1 MKTSKKVLS
10 TFLALFMVVTMFSG
24 SAFAADSANQLTG
37 FGSDIASI
45 GITGADVSSATLTTS
60 ASNNGNDNNMT
71 YTYNVVL
78 SATTS
83 AEAAVTA
90 TFAKAA
96 GSGCTISKVPRI
108 SNQPVPTI
116 PVVRNNQSLT
126 FSSTL
131 SSGVGTATAYVFPAL
146 TTDFTRFDTYVFNF
160 TTGAVKNPVTSNGVT
175 LRFGDPAYAN
185 TAPECYMSLEAD
197 GAAFNAQY
205 EGPLAGYYPDM
216 LALYMTYD
224 GAINA
229 TASDTDKVCFVTYDA
244 NGEAT
249 EVGSITGTGS
259 TFATVKIKAAGSIS
273 VNGITVN
280 FSAPASPTTPA
291 GSAPSS
297 VVSYLPIG
305 QYASGQGWGS
315 AAGKFAGK
323 TSLES
328 TGVSLGALGGYIEFK
343 FDDGI
348 TDDPTNPYGV
358 DFVVYG
364 NAFNG
369 NPEAGA
375 VQVSENGTT
384 WYELA
389 GSKYYDDNLTATGA
403 AQSNGKFAA
412 AYTGTS
418 RNADITYTLNSANI
432 TAALTGEHGS
442 ITANPF
448 TNAIAWWPTV
458 GEYADSVIAAAH
470 QDSNVTVSR
479 TANQLT
485 FGGVTAVQDSNTTAE
500 YAFGYA
506 DVTPN
511 GSPAT
516 YGDAVNPYTP
526 YTSGKTGGDGFDL
539 AWAVDIST
547 GLPVN
552 VTGKVFKY
560 VRVYSAVL
568 DNATFGETSTEV
580 CGIFTTANGQ
590 KNADGSEV
598 PVGRTDAPTVNYGTS
613 ATAMNIPVSTEDN
626 SVADLQMTAGKYYI
640 NAAGTAE
647 NLYVNGAK
655 VTSGEAYEFNVES
668 RKTTYLRIIAQNEM
682 KEPFIKVIAIRGR

>member
-10 TFLALFMVVTMFSG
+10 TFLALFMVLTMFSG

-96 GSGCTISKVPRI
+96 GSGCTISTVPRI

-197 GAAFNAQY
+197 GATFNAQY

-216 LALYMTYD
+216 LALYMTYN
-224 GAINA
+224 GAISA
-229 TASDTDKVCFVTYDA
+229 TASDTDKVCFVTYDS

-249 EVGSITGTGS
+249 EEGSITGTGN

-273 VNGITVN
+273 VNGVTVN

-358 DFVVYG
+358 DFVIYG

-389 GSKYYDDNLTATGA
+389 GSKYYDGGFSFDGNKATGGKY
-403 AQSNGKFAA
+403 SNV
-412 AYTGTS
+412 YTGTLRDTTVNYTKGS
-418 RNADITYTLNSANI
+418 DIQVTLGGNGPKTFT
-432 TAALTGEHGS
+432 TAT
-442 ITANPF
+442 
-448 TNAIAWWPTV
+448 AWWPTV
-458 GEYADSVIAAAH
+458 DEYADSVIAAAH

-547 GLPVN
+547 GRPVN

-580 CGIFTTANGQ
+580 CGIFTTANGGT
-590 KNADGSEV
+590 GS
-598 PVGRTDAPTVNYGTS
+598 GAATS
-613 ATAMNIPVSTEDN
+613 AVSLMTENEEPVTLNQQDVT
-626 SVADLQMTAGKYYI
+626 SVAAGQYFLNSSAEYTYI
-640 NAAGTAE
+640 NGVLSSDAATEYGAEISIAAGQKIQIITQ
-647 NLYVNGAK
+647 NG
-655 VTSGEAYEFNVES
+655 TES
-668 RKTTYLRIIAQNEM
+668 
-682 KEPFIKVIAIRGR
+682 PFITVLSAF

>member
-1 MKTSKKVLS
+1 
-10 TFLALFMVVTMFSG
+10 MVVTMFSG

-197 GAAFNAQY
+197 GATFNAQY

-216 LALYMTYD
+216 LALYMTYN
-224 GAINA
+224 GAISA
-229 TASDTDKVCFVTYDA
+229 TASDTDKVCFVTYDS

-249 EVGSITGTGS
+249 EEGSITGTGN

-273 VNGITVN
+273 VNGVTVN

-389 GSKYYDDNLTATGA
+389 GSKYYDGGFSFDGNKATGGKY
-403 AQSNGKFAA
+403 SNV
-412 AYTGTS
+412 YTGTLRDTTVNYTKGS
-418 RNADITYTLNSANI
+418 DIQVTLGGNGPKTFT
-432 TAALTGEHGS
+432 TAT
-442 ITANPF
+442 
-448 TNAIAWWPTV
+448 AWWPTV
-458 GEYADSVIAAAH
+458 DEYADSVIAAAH

-485 FGGVTAVQDSNTTAE
+485 FGGVTAVQDSNATAE

-547 GLPVN
+547 GRPVN

-580 CGIFTTANGQ
+580 CGIFTTANGGTGSGAATSTVRLM
-590 KNADGSEV
+590 NANEE
-598 PVGRTDAPTVNYGTS
+598 PVTLNQQDVT
-613 ATAMNIPVSTEDN
+613 
-626 SVADLQMTAGKYYI
+626 SVAAGQYFLNSSAEYTYI
-640 NAAGTAE
+640 NGVLSSDAATEYGAEISIAAGQKIQIITQ
-647 NLYVNGAK
+647 NG
-655 VTSGEAYEFNVES
+655 TES
-668 RKTTYLRIIAQNEM
+668 
-682 KEPFIKVIAIRGR
+682 PFITVLSAF

>member
-1 MKTSKKVLS
+1 MNTSKKVLS

-37 FGSDIASI
+37 FGTDIASI

-96 GSGCTISKVPRI
+96 GSGCTISTVPRI

-175 LRFGDPAYAN
+175 LRFGDPAYTH

-197 GAAFNAQY
+197 GATFHAQY
-205 EGPLAGYYPDM
+205 EGPLAGYHPDM
-216 LALYMTYD
+216 LALYMTYN
-224 GAINA
+224 GAISA
-229 TASDTDKVCFVTYDA
+229 TASDTDKVCFVTYDS

-249 EVGSITGTGS
+249 EEGSITGTGN

-273 VNGITVN
+273 VNGVTVN

-358 DFVVYG
+358 DFVIYG

-389 GSKYYDDNLTATGA
+389 GSKYYDGGFSFDGNKATGGKY
-403 AQSNGKFAA
+403 SNV
-412 AYTGTS
+412 YTGTLRDTTVNYTKGS
-418 RNADITYTLNSANI
+418 DIQVTLGGNGPKTFT
-432 TAALTGEHGS
+432 TAT
-442 ITANPF
+442 
-448 TNAIAWWPTV
+448 AWWPTV
-458 GEYADSVIAAAH
+458 DEYADSVIAAAH
-470 QDSNVTVSR
+470 QDSNVTVFR

-485 FGGVTAVQDSNTTAE
+485 FGGVTAVQDSNATAE

-547 GLPVN
+547 GQPVN

-580 CGIFTTANGQ
+580 CGIFTTAN
-590 KNADGSEV
+590 KASAS
-598 PVGRTDAPTVNYGTS
+598 VGTTAAPTSITVNNNSITPTSTEGNVVVYDVGGLTESDTISVTTAGTS
-613 ATAMNIPVSTEDN
+613 NT
-626 SVADLQMTAGKYYI
+626 YI
-640 NAAGTAE
+640 NSA
-647 NLYVNGAK
+647 NSN
-655 VTSGEAYEFNVES
+655 SYEVS
-668 RKTTYLRIIAQNEM
+668 ADDQMVRIIVQSGSS
-682 KEPFIKVIAIRGR
+682 EPYIAIIK

>member
-1 MKTSKKVLS
+1 
-10 TFLALFMVVTMFSG
+10 MVVTMFSG

-96 GSGCTISKVPRI
+96 GSGCTISTVPRI

-273 VNGITVN
+273 VNGVTVN

-389 GSKYYDDNLTATGA
+389 GSKYYDGGFSFDGNKATGGKY
-403 AQSNGKFAA
+403 SNV
-412 AYTGTS
+412 YTGTLRDTTVNYTKGS
-418 RNADITYTLNSANI
+418 DIQVTLGGNGPKTFT
-432 TAALTGEHGS
+432 TAT
-442 ITANPF
+442 
-448 TNAIAWWPTV
+448 AWWPTV
-458 GEYADSVIAAAH
+458 DEYADSVIAAAH
-470 QDSNVTVSR
+470 QDNNVTVSR

-580 CGIFTTANGQ
+580 CGIFTTANGGT
-590 KNADGSEV
+590 GSGAATSTVRLMNTNEE
-598 PVGRTDAPTVNYGTS
+598 PVTLNQQAVT
-613 ATAMNIPVSTEDN
+613 
-626 SVADLQMTAGKYYI
+626 SVAAGQYFLNSSAEYTYI
-640 NAAGTAE
+640 NGVLSSDAATEYGAEISIAAGQKIQIITQ
-647 NLYVNGAK
+647 NG
-655 VTSGEAYEFNVES
+655 TES
-668 RKTTYLRIIAQNEM
+668 
-682 KEPFIKVIAIRGR
+682 PFITVLSAF

>member
-273 VNGITVN
+273 VNGVTVN

-389 GSKYYDDNLTATGA
+389 GSKYYDGGFSFDGNKATGGKY
-403 AQSNGKFAA
+403 SNV
-412 AYTGTS
+412 YTGTLRDTTVNYTKGS
-418 RNADITYTLNSANI
+418 DIQVTLGGNGPKTFT
-432 TAALTGEHGS
+432 TAT
-442 ITANPF
+442 
-448 TNAIAWWPTV
+448 AWWPTV
-458 GEYADSVIAAAH
+458 DEYADSVIAAAH
-470 QDSNVTVSR
+470 QDDNVTVSR

-580 CGIFTTANGQ
+580 CGIFTTANGGT
-590 KNADGSEV
+590 GSGAATSTVRLMNTNEE
-598 PVGRTDAPTVNYGTS
+598 PVTLNQQAVT
-613 ATAMNIPVSTEDN
+613 
-626 SVADLQMTAGKYYI
+626 SVAAGQYFLNSSAEYTYI
-640 NAAGTAE
+640 NGVLSSDAATEYGAEISIAAGQKIQIITQ
-647 NLYVNGAK
+647 NG
-655 VTSGEAYEFNVES
+655 TES
-668 RKTTYLRIIAQNEM
+668 
-682 KEPFIKVIAIRGR
+682 PFITVLSAF

>member
-1 MKTSKKVLS
+1 
-10 TFLALFMVVTMFSG
+10 MVVTMFSG

-96 GSGCTISKVPRI
+96 GSGCTISTVPRI

-273 VNGITVN
+273 VNGVTVN

-389 GSKYYDDNLTATGA
+389 GSKYYDSGFSFDGNKATGGKY
-403 AQSNGKFAA
+403 SNV
-412 AYTGTS
+412 YTGTLRDTTVNYTKGS
-418 RNADITYTLNSANI
+418 DIQVTLGGNGPKTFT
-432 TAALTGEHGS
+432 TAT
-442 ITANPF
+442 
-448 TNAIAWWPTV
+448 AWWPTV
-458 GEYADSVIAAAH
+458 DEYADSVIAAAH
-470 QDSNVTVSR
+470 QDNNVTVSR

-580 CGIFTTANGQ
+580 CGIFTTANGGT
-590 KNADGSEV
+590 GSGAATTDLVVKKGNKPVATSNMGYQEV
-598 PVGRTDAPTVNYGTS
+598 DTGNYKVTS
-613 ATAMNIPVSTEDN
+613 SE
-626 SVADLQMTAGKYYI
+626 
-640 NAAGTAE
+640 E
-647 NLYVNGAK
+647 NVYVNGVK
-655 VTSGEAYEFNVES
+655 VTADSGYTFTISAGRMY
-668 RKTTYLRIIAQNEM
+668 RIITQNGTESPYVTVL
-682 KEPFIKVIAIRGR
+682 KGK

>member
-1 MKTSKKVLS
+1 MVL
-10 TFLALFMVVTMFSG
+10 TMFSG

-96 GSGCTISKVPRI
+96 GSGCTISTVPRI

-273 VNGITVN
+273 VNGVTVN

-389 GSKYYDDNLTATGA
+389 GSKYYDGGFSFDGNKATGGKY
-403 AQSNGKFAA
+403 SNV
-412 AYTGTS
+412 YTGTLRDTTVNYTKGS
-418 RNADITYTLNSANI
+418 DIQVTLGGNGPKTFT
-432 TAALTGEHGS
+432 TAT
-442 ITANPF
+442 
-448 TNAIAWWPTV
+448 AWWPTV
-458 GEYADSVIAAAH
+458 DEYADSVIAAAH
-470 QDSNVTVSR
+470 QDNNVTVSR

-547 GLPVN
+547 GRPVN

-580 CGIFTTANGQ
+580 CGIFTTANGGT
-590 KNADGSEV
+590 GS
-598 PVGRTDAPTVNYGTS
+598 GAATS
-613 ATAMNIPVSTEDN
+613 AVSLMTADEKPVTLNQQDVT
-626 SVADLQMTAGKYYI
+626 SVAAGQYFLNSSAEYTYI
-640 NAAGTAE
+640 NGVLSSDAATEYGAEISIAAGQKIQIITQ
-647 NLYVNGAK
+647 NG
-655 VTSGEAYEFNVES
+655 TES
-668 RKTTYLRIIAQNEM
+668 
-682 KEPFIKVIAIRGR
+682 PFITVLSAF

>member
-1 MKTSKKVLS
+1 
-10 TFLALFMVVTMFSG
+10 MVVTMFSG

-229 TASDTDKVCFVTYDA
+229 TASDTDKVCFVTYDS

-249 EVGSITGTGS
+249 EEGSITGTGS

-273 VNGITVN
+273 VNGVTVN

-389 GSKYYDDNLTATGA
+389 GSKYYDGGFSFDGNKATGGKY
-403 AQSNGKFAA
+403 SNV
-412 AYTGTS
+412 YTGTLRDTTVNYTKGS
-418 RNADITYTLNSANI
+418 DIQVTLGGNGPKTFT
-432 TAALTGEHGS
+432 TAT
-442 ITANPF
+442 
-448 TNAIAWWPTV
+448 AWWPTV
-458 GEYADSVIAAAH
+458 DEYADSVIAAAH
-470 QDSNVTVSR
+470 QDDNVTVSR

-539 AWAVDIST
+539 AWAVNISA

-580 CGIFTTANGQ
+580 CGIFTTAN
-590 KNADGSEV
+590 KASAS
-598 PVGRTDAPTVNYGTS
+598 VGTTAAPTSITVNNNSITPTSTVGNVVVYDVGGLTESDTISVTTAGTS
-613 ATAMNIPVSTEDN
+613 NT
-626 SVADLQMTAGKYYI
+626 YI
-640 NAAGTAE
+640 NSA
-647 NLYVNGAK
+647 NSN
-655 VTSGEAYEFNVES
+655 SYEVS
-668 RKTTYLRIIAQNEM
+668 ADDQMVRIIVQSGSS
-682 KEPFIKVIAIRGR
+682 EPYIAIIK

>member
-229 TASDTDKVCFVTYDA
+229 TASDTDKVCFVTYDS

-249 EVGSITGTGS
+249 EEGSITGTGS

-273 VNGITVN
+273 VNGVTVN

-375 VQVSENGTT
+375 VQVSEDGTT

-389 GSKYYDDNLTATGA
+389 GSKYYDGGFSFDGNKATGGKY
-403 AQSNGKFAA
+403 SNV
-412 AYTGTS
+412 YTGTLRDTTVNYTKGS
-418 RNADITYTLNSANI
+418 DIQVTLGGNGPKTFT
-432 TAALTGEHGS
+432 TAT
-442 ITANPF
+442 
-448 TNAIAWWPTV
+448 AWWPTV
-458 GEYADSVIAAAH
+458 DEYADSVIAAAH
-470 QDSNVTVSR
+470 QDNNVTVSR

-580 CGIFTTANGQ
+580 CGIFTTANGGT
-590 KNADGSEV
+590 GSGAATTDLVVKKGNKPVATSNMGYQEV
-598 PVGRTDAPTVNYGTS
+598 DTGNYKVTS
-613 ATAMNIPVSTEDN
+613 SE
-626 SVADLQMTAGKYYI
+626 
-640 NAAGTAE
+640 E
-647 NLYVNGAK
+647 NVYVNGVK
-655 VTSGEAYEFNVES
+655 VTADSGYTFTISAGRMY
-668 RKTTYLRIIAQNEM
+668 RIITQNGTESPYVTVL
-682 KEPFIKVIAIRGR
+682 KGE

>member
-1 MKTSKKVLS
+1 
-10 TFLALFMVVTMFSG
+10 MVVTMFSG

-96 GSGCTISKVPRI
+96 GSGCTISTVPRI

-229 TASDTDKVCFVTYDA
+229 TASDTDKVCFVTYDS

-249 EVGSITGTGS
+249 EEGSITGTGS

-273 VNGITVN
+273 VNGVTVN

-389 GSKYYDDNLTATGA
+389 GSKYYDGGFSFDGNKATGGKY
-403 AQSNGKFAA
+403 SNV
-412 AYTGTS
+412 YTGTLRDTTVNYTKGS
-418 RNADITYTLNSANI
+418 DIQVTLGGNGPKTFT
-432 TAALTGEHGS
+432 TAT
-442 ITANPF
+442 
-448 TNAIAWWPTV
+448 AWWPTV
-458 GEYADSVIAAAH
+458 DEYADSVIAAAH
-470 QDSNVTVSR
+470 QDDNVTVSR

-580 CGIFTTANGQ
+580 CGIFTTAN
-590 KNADGSEV
+590 KASAS
-598 PVGRTDAPTVNYGTS
+598 VGTTAAPTITVDGDTYTLDSTRVQEIDVSEGTVAVT
-613 ATAMNIPVSTEDN
+613 ATASGNTLFVN
-626 SVADLQMTAGKYYI
+626 S
-640 NAAGTAE
+640 
-647 NLYVNGAK
+647 
-655 VTSGEAYEFNVES
+655 TSGTNSSSVNFTMEEGDEQLV
-668 RKTTYLRIIAQNEM
+668 RIIAQDGTTSN
-682 KEPFIKVIAIRGR
+682 PYIGVIKLVGVRAE

>member
-1 MKTSKKVLS
+1 
-10 TFLALFMVVTMFSG
+10 MVVTMFSG

-96 GSGCTISKVPRI
+96 GSGCTISTVPRI

-126 FSSTL
+126 FSRTL

-229 TASDTDKVCFVTYDA
+229 TASDTDKVCFVTYDS

-273 VNGITVN
+273 VNGVTVN

-323 TSLES
+323 NSLES

-389 GSKYYDDNLTATGA
+389 GSKYYDGGFSFDGNKATGGKY
-403 AQSNGKFAA
+403 SNV
-412 AYTGTS
+412 YTGTLRDTTVNYTKGS
-418 RNADITYTLNSANI
+418 DIQVTLGGNGPKTFT
-432 TAALTGEHGS
+432 TAT
-442 ITANPF
+442 
-448 TNAIAWWPTV
+448 AWWPTV
-458 GEYADSVIAAAH
+458 DEYADSVIAAAH

-547 GLPVN
+547 GQPVN

-580 CGIFTTANGQ
+580 CGIFTTAN
-590 KNADGSEV
+590 KASAS
-598 PVGRTDAPTVNYGTS
+598 VGTTAAPTSITVNNNSITPTSTVGNVVVYDVGGLTESDTISVTTAGTS
-613 ATAMNIPVSTEDN
+613 NT
-626 SVADLQMTAGKYYI
+626 YI
-640 NAAGTAE
+640 NSA
-647 NLYVNGAK
+647 NSN
-655 VTSGEAYEFNVES
+655 SYEVS
-668 RKTTYLRIIAQNEM
+668 ADDQMVRIIVQSGSS
-682 KEPFIKVIAIRGR
+682 EPYIAIIK

>member
-1 MKTSKKVLS
+1 
-10 TFLALFMVVTMFSG
+10 MVVTMFSG

-96 GSGCTISKVPRI
+96 GSGCTISTVPRI

-229 TASDTDKVCFVTYDA
+229 TASDTDKVCFVTYDS

-249 EVGSITGTGS
+249 EEGSITGTGS

-273 VNGITVN
+273 VNGVTVN

-389 GSKYYDDNLTATGA
+389 GSKYYDGGFSFDGNKATGGKY
-403 AQSNGKFAA
+403 SNV
-412 AYTGTS
+412 YTGTLRDTTVNYTKGS
-418 RNADITYTLNSANI
+418 DIQVTLGGNGPKTFT
-432 TAALTGEHGS
+432 TAT
-442 ITANPF
+442 
-448 TNAIAWWPTV
+448 AWWPTV
-458 GEYADSVIAAAH
+458 DEYADSVIAAAH
-470 QDSNVTVSR
+470 QDDNVTVSR

-547 GLPVN
+547 GQPVN

-580 CGIFTTANGQ
+580 CGIFTTAN
-590 KNADGSEV
+590 KASAS
-598 PVGRTDAPTVNYGTS
+598 VGTTAAPTSITVNNNSITPTSTVGNVVVYDVGGLTESDTISVTTAGTS
-613 ATAMNIPVSTEDN
+613 NT
-626 SVADLQMTAGKYYI
+626 YI
-640 NAAGTAE
+640 NSA
-647 NLYVNGAK
+647 NSN
-655 VTSGEAYEFNVES
+655 SYEVS
-668 RKTTYLRIIAQNEM
+668 ADDQMVRIIVQSGSS
-682 KEPFIKVIAIRGR
+682 EPYIAIIK

>member
-229 TASDTDKVCFVTYDA
+229 TASDTDKVCFVTYDS

-249 EVGSITGTGS
+249 EEGSITGTGS

-273 VNGITVN
+273 VNGVTVN

-389 GSKYYDDNLTATGA
+389 GSKYYDGGFSFDGNKATGGKY
-403 AQSNGKFAA
+403 SNV
-412 AYTGTS
+412 YTGTLRDTTVNYTKGS
-418 RNADITYTLNSANI
+418 DIQVTLGGNGPKTFT
-432 TAALTGEHGS
+432 TAT
-442 ITANPF
+442 
-448 TNAIAWWPTV
+448 AWWPTV
-458 GEYADSVIAAAH
+458 DEYADSVIAAAH
-470 QDSNVTVSR
+470 QDDNVTVSR

-580 CGIFTTANGQ
+580 CGIFTTANGGT
-590 KNADGSEV
+590 GSGAATSTVRLMNTNEE
-598 PVGRTDAPTVNYGTS
+598 PVTLNQQAVT
-613 ATAMNIPVSTEDN
+613 
-626 SVADLQMTAGKYYI
+626 SVAAGQYFLNSSAEYTYI
-640 NAAGTAE
+640 NGVLSSDAATEYGAEISIAAGQKIQIITQ
-647 NLYVNGAK
+647 NG
-655 VTSGEAYEFNVES
+655 TES
-668 RKTTYLRIIAQNEM
+668 
-682 KEPFIKVIAIRGR
+682 PFITVLSAF

>member
-96 GSGCTISKVPRI
+96 GSGCTISTVPRI

-197 GAAFNAQY
+197 GATFNAQY

-216 LALYMTYD
+216 LALYMTYN
-224 GAINA
+224 GAISA
-229 TASDTDKVCFVTYDA
+229 TASDTDKVCFVTYDS

-249 EVGSITGTGS
+249 EEGSITGTGN

-273 VNGITVN
+273 VNGVTVN

-358 DFVVYG
+358 DFVIYG

-389 GSKYYDDNLTATGA
+389 GSKYYDGGFSFDGNKATGGKY
-403 AQSNGKFAA
+403 SNV
-412 AYTGTS
+412 YTGTLRDTTVNYTKGS
-418 RNADITYTLNSANI
+418 DIQVTLGGNGPKTFT
-432 TAALTGEHGS
+432 TAT
-442 ITANPF
+442 
-448 TNAIAWWPTV
+448 AWWPTV
-458 GEYADSVIAAAH
+458 DEYADSVIAAAH

-485 FGGVTAVQDSNTTAE
+485 FGGVTAVQDSNATAE

-547 GLPVN
+547 GRPVN

-580 CGIFTTANGQ
+580 CGIFTTANGGT
-590 KNADGSEV
+590 GS
-598 PVGRTDAPTVNYGTS
+598 GAATS
-613 ATAMNIPVSTEDN
+613 AVSLMTENEEPVTLNQQDVT
-626 SVADLQMTAGKYYI
+626 SVAAGQYFLNSSAEYTYI
-640 NAAGTAE
+640 NGVLSSDAATEYGAEISIAAGQKIQIITQ
-647 NLYVNGAK
+647 NG
-655 VTSGEAYEFNVES
+655 TES
-668 RKTTYLRIIAQNEM
+668 
-682 KEPFIKVIAIRGR
+682 PFITVLSAF

>member
-1 MKTSKKVLS
+1 
-10 TFLALFMVVTMFSG
+10 
-24 SAFAADSANQLTG
+24 
-37 FGSDIASI
+37 
-45 GITGADVSSATLTTS
+45 
-60 ASNNGNDNNMT
+60 MT

-96 GSGCTISKVPRI
+96 GSGCTISTVPRI

-116 PVVRNNQSLT
+116 PVVQNNQSLT

-216 LALYMTYD
+216 LALYMTYN
-224 GAINA
+224 GAISA
-229 TASDTDKVCFVTYDA
+229 TASNTDKVCFVTYDS

-249 EVGSITGTGS
+249 EEGSITGTGN

-273 VNGITVN
+273 VNGVTVN

-358 DFVVYG
+358 DFVIYG

-418 RNADITYTLNSANI
+418 RNADITYTLNSADI

-485 FGGVTAVQDSNTTAE
+485 FGGVTAVQDSNATAE

-539 AWAVDIST
+539 AWAVDISN
-547 GLPVN
+547 GQPVN

-580 CGIFTTANGQ
+580 CGIFTTAN
-590 KNADGSEV
+590 KASAS
-598 PVGRTDAPTVNYGTS
+598 VGTTAAPTITVDGNTYILDSTRVQEIDVSEGTVAVT
-613 ATAMNIPVSTEDN
+613 ATASGNTLFVN
-626 SVADLQMTAGKYYI
+626 S
-640 NAAGTAE
+640 
-647 NLYVNGAK
+647 
-655 VTSGEAYEFNVES
+655 TSGTNSSSVNFTMEEGDEQLV
-668 RKTTYLRIIAQNEM
+668 RIIAQDGTTSN
-682 KEPFIKVIAIRGR
+682 PYIGVIKLVGVRAE

>member
-96 GSGCTISKVPRI
+96 GSGCTISTVPRI

-229 TASDTDKVCFVTYDA
+229 TASDTDKVCFVTYDS

-249 EVGSITGTGS
+249 EVGSITGTGN

-273 VNGITVN
+273 VNGVTVN

-375 VQVSENGTT
+375 VQVSEDGTT

-389 GSKYYDDNLTATGA
+389 GSKYYDGGFSFDGNKATGGKY
-403 AQSNGKFAA
+403 SNV
-412 AYTGTS
+412 YTGTLRDTTVNYTKGS
-418 RNADITYTLNSANI
+418 DIQVTLGGNGPKTFT
-432 TAALTGEHGS
+432 TAT
-442 ITANPF
+442 
-448 TNAIAWWPTV
+448 AWWPTV
-458 GEYADSVIAAAH
+458 DEYADSVIAAAH

-547 GLPVN
+547 GQPVN

-580 CGIFTTANGQ
+580 CGIFTTANQ
-590 KNADGSEV
+590 ASAS
-598 PVGRTDAPTVNYGTS
+598 VGTTAAPTSITVNNNSITPTSTVGNVVVYDVGGLTESDTISVTTAGTS
-613 ATAMNIPVSTEDN
+613 NT
-626 SVADLQMTAGKYYI
+626 YI
-640 NAAGTAE
+640 NSA
-647 NLYVNGAK
+647 NSN
-655 VTSGEAYEFNVES
+655 SYEVS
-668 RKTTYLRIIAQNEM
+668 ADDQMVRIIVQSGSS
-682 KEPFIKVIAIRGR
+682 EPYIAIIM

>member
-1 MKTSKKVLS
+1 M
-10 TFLALFMVVTMFSG
+10 
-24 SAFAADSANQLTG
+24 
-37 FGSDIASI
+37 
-45 GITGADVSSATLTTS
+45 
-60 ASNNGNDNNMT
+60 
-71 YTYNVVL
+71 
-78 SATTS
+78 
-83 AEAAVTA
+83 
-90 TFAKAA
+90 
-96 GSGCTISKVPRI
+96 
-108 SNQPVPTI
+108 
-116 PVVRNNQSLT
+116 
-126 FSSTL
+126 
-131 SSGVGTATAYVFPAL
+131 
-146 TTDFTRFDTYVFNF
+146 
-160 TTGAVKNPVTSNGVT
+160 
-175 LRFGDPAYAN
+175 
-185 TAPECYMSLEAD
+185 
-197 GAAFNAQY
+197 
-205 EGPLAGYYPDM
+205 
-216 LALYMTYD
+216 
-224 GAINA
+224 
-229 TASDTDKVCFVTYDA
+229 
-244 NGEAT
+244 
-249 EVGSITGTGS
+249 
-259 TFATVKIKAAGSIS
+259 
-273 VNGITVN
+273 
-280 FSAPASPTTPA
+280 
-291 GSAPSS
+291 
-297 VVSYLPIG
+297 
-305 QYASGQGWGS
+305 
-315 AAGKFAGK
+315 
-323 TSLES
+323 
-328 TGVSLGALGGYIEFK
+328 
-343 FDDGI
+343 
-348 TDDPTNPYGV
+348 
-358 DFVVYG
+358 VYG

-403 AQSNGKFAA
+403 SQSNGKFAD

-418 RNADITYTLNSANI
+418 RNADITYTLNSADI

-458 GEYADSVIAAAH
+458 DEYADSVIAAAH

-580 CGIFTTANGQ
+580 CGIFTTAN
-590 KNADGSEV
+590 KASAS
-598 PVGRTDAPTVNYGTS
+598 VGTTAAPTITGGKTGSTS
-613 ATAMNIPVSTEDN
+613 AIISTADRGSQIITKGGSSYT
-626 SVADLQMTAGKYYI
+626 LTATGNGNMFI
-640 NAAGTAE
+640 NGQRISSGDSISITPSKSGT
-647 NLYVNGAK
+647 LVQ
-655 VTSGEAYEFNVES
+655 
-668 RKTTYLRIIAQNEM
+668 IIAQDGNAA
-682 KEPFIKVIAIRGR
+682 PYITWLTIKK

>member
-96 GSGCTISKVPRI
+96 GSGCTISTVPRI

-229 TASDTDKVCFVTYDA
+229 TASDTDKVCFVTYDS

-273 VNGITVN
+273 VNGVTVN

-358 DFVVYG
+358 DFVIYG

-389 GSKYYDDNLTATGA
+389 GSKYYDGGFSFDGNKATGGKY
-403 AQSNGKFAA
+403 SNV
-412 AYTGTS
+412 YTGTLRDTTVNYTKGS
-418 RNADITYTLNSANI
+418 DIQVTLGGNGPKTFT
-432 TAALTGEHGS
+432 TAT
-442 ITANPF
+442 
-448 TNAIAWWPTV
+448 AWWPTV
-458 GEYADSVIAAAH
+458 DEYADSVIAAAH

-547 GLPVN
+547 GQPVN

-580 CGIFTTANGQ
+580 CGIFTTAN
-590 KNADGSEV
+590 KASAS
-598 PVGRTDAPTVNYGTS
+598 VGTTAAPTSITVNNNSITPTSTVGNVVVYDVGGLTESDTISVTTAGTS
-613 ATAMNIPVSTEDN
+613 NT
-626 SVADLQMTAGKYYI
+626 YI
-640 NAAGTAE
+640 NSA
-647 NLYVNGAK
+647 NSN
-655 VTSGEAYEFNVES
+655 SYEVS
-668 RKTTYLRIIAQNEM
+668 ADDQMVRIIVQSGSS
-682 KEPFIKVIAIRGR
+682 EPYIAIIK

>member
-83 AEAAVTA
+83 AEATVTA

-96 GSGCTISKVPRI
+96 GSGCTISTVPRI

-273 VNGITVN
+273 VNGVTVN

-375 VQVSENGTT
+375 VQVSEDGTT

-389 GSKYYDDNLTATGA
+389 GSKYYDGGFIFDGNKATGGKY
-403 AQSNGKFAA
+403 SNV
-412 AYTGTS
+412 YTGTLRDTTVNYTKGS
-418 RNADITYTLNSANI
+418 DIQVTLGGNGPKTFT
-432 TAALTGEHGS
+432 TAT
-442 ITANPF
+442 
-448 TNAIAWWPTV
+448 AWWPTV
-458 GEYADSVIAAAH
+458 DEYADSVIAAAH
-470 QDSNVTVSR
+470 QDSNVTISR

-580 CGIFTTANGQ
+580 CGIFTTAN
-590 KNADGSEV
+590 KASAS
-598 PVGRTDAPTVNYGTS
+598 VGTTAAPTITINDGGDFVGNIAEIGSAEKYGNVDVYDLSEYGFTNLDVTAVLSGANVYVNSS
-613 ATAMNIPVSTEDN
+613 ATGNY
-626 SVADLQMTAGKYYI
+626 TAGVNNNYI
-640 NAAGTAE
+640 RVVAQSGTNAPYIT
-647 NLYVNGAK
+647 LIK
-655 VTSGEAYEFNVES
+655 
-668 RKTTYLRIIAQNEM
+668 LR
-682 KEPFIKVIAIRGR
+682 

>member
-1 MKTSKKVLS
+1 
-10 TFLALFMVVTMFSG
+10 MFSG
-24 SAFAADSANQLTG
+24 SAFAADSANQLAG

-229 TASDTDKVCFVTYDA
+229 TASDTDKVCFVTYDS

-249 EVGSITGTGS
+249 EEGSITGTGS

-273 VNGITVN
+273 VNGVTVN

-389 GSKYYDDNLTATGA
+389 GSKYYDGGFSFDGNKATGGKY
-403 AQSNGKFAA
+403 SNV
-412 AYTGTS
+412 YTGTLRDTTVNYTKGS
-418 RNADITYTLNSANI
+418 DIQVTLGGNGPKTFT
-432 TAALTGEHGS
+432 TAT
-442 ITANPF
+442 
-448 TNAIAWWPTV
+448 AWWPTV
-458 GEYADSVIAAAH
+458 DEYADSVIAAAH
-470 QDSNVTVSR
+470 QDNNVTVSR

-580 CGIFTTANGQ
+580 CGIFTTANGGT
-590 KNADGSEV
+590 GSGAATTDLVVKKGNKPVATSNMGYREV
-598 PVGRTDAPTVNYGTS
+598 DAGSYKVTS
-613 ATAMNIPVSTEDN
+613 SE
-626 SVADLQMTAGKYYI
+626 
-640 NAAGTAE
+640 E
-647 NLYVNGAK
+647 NVYVNGVK
-655 VTSGEAYEFNVES
+655 VTADSGYTFTISAGGMY
-668 RKTTYLRIIAQNEM
+668 RIITQNGTESPYVTLL
-682 KEPFIKVIAIRGR
+682 KGK

>member
-1 MKTSKKVLS
+1 
-10 TFLALFMVVTMFSG
+10 MVVTMFSG

-96 GSGCTISKVPRI
+96 GSGCTISTVPRI

-229 TASDTDKVCFVTYDA
+229 TASDTGKVCFVTYDS

-273 VNGITVN
+273 VNGVTVN

-323 TSLES
+323 ASLES

-358 DFVVYG
+358 DFVIYG

-389 GSKYYDDNLTATGA
+389 GSKYYDGGFSFDGNKATGGKY
-403 AQSNGKFAA
+403 SNV
-412 AYTGTS
+412 YTGTLRDTTVNYTKGS
-418 RNADITYTLNSANI
+418 DIQVTLGGNGPKTFT
-432 TAALTGEHGS
+432 TAT
-442 ITANPF
+442 
-448 TNAIAWWPTV
+448 AWWPTV

-547 GLPVN
+547 GQPVN

-580 CGIFTTANGQ
+580 CGIFTTAN
-590 KNADGSEV
+590 KASAS
-598 PVGRTDAPTVNYGTS
+598 VGTTAAPTSITVNNNSITPTSTVGNVVVYDVGGLTESDTISVTTAGTS
-613 ATAMNIPVSTEDN
+613 NT
-626 SVADLQMTAGKYYI
+626 YI
-640 NAAGTAE
+640 NSA
-647 NLYVNGAK
+647 NSN
-655 VTSGEAYEFNVES
+655 SYEVS
-668 RKTTYLRIIAQNEM
+668 ADDQMVRIIVQSGSS
-682 KEPFIKVIAIRGR
+682 EPYIAIIK

>member
-1 MKTSKKVLS
+1 
-10 TFLALFMVVTMFSG
+10 MFSG

-229 TASDTDKVCFVTYDA
+229 TASDTDKVCFVTYDS

-249 EVGSITGTGS
+249 EEGSITGTGS

-273 VNGITVN
+273 VNGVTVN

-389 GSKYYDDNLTATGA
+389 GSKYYDGGFSFDGNKATGGKY
-403 AQSNGKFAA
+403 SNV
-412 AYTGTS
+412 YTGTLRDTTVNYTKGS
-418 RNADITYTLNSANI
+418 DIQVTLGGNGPKTFT
-432 TAALTGEHGS
+432 TAT
-442 ITANPF
+442 
-448 TNAIAWWPTV
+448 AWWPTV
-458 GEYADSVIAAAH
+458 DEYADSVIAAAH
-470 QDSNVTVSR
+470 QDDNVTVSR

-580 CGIFTTANGQ
+580 CGIFTTANGGT
-590 KNADGSEV
+590 GSGAATSTVRLMNTNEE
-598 PVGRTDAPTVNYGTS
+598 PVTLNQQAVT
-613 ATAMNIPVSTEDN
+613 
-626 SVADLQMTAGKYYI
+626 SVAAGQYFLNSSAEYTYI
-640 NAAGTAE
+640 NGVLSSDAATEYGAEISIAAGQKIQIITQ
-647 NLYVNGAK
+647 NG
-655 VTSGEAYEFNVES
+655 TES
-668 RKTTYLRIIAQNEM
+668 
-682 KEPFIKVIAIRGR
+682 PFITVLSAF

>member
-96 GSGCTISKVPRI
+96 GSGCTISTVPRI

-229 TASDTDKVCFVTYDA
+229 TASDTDKVCFVTYDS

-249 EVGSITGTGS
+249 EEGSITGTGS

-273 VNGITVN
+273 VNGVTVN

-375 VQVSENGTT
+375 VQVSEDGTT

-389 GSKYYDDNLTATGA
+389 GSKYYDGGFSFDGNKATGGKY
-403 AQSNGKFAA
+403 SNV
-412 AYTGTS
+412 YTGTLRDTTVNYTKGS
-418 RNADITYTLNSANI
+418 DIQVTLGGNGPKTFT
-432 TAALTGEHGS
+432 TAT
-442 ITANPF
+442 
-448 TNAIAWWPTV
+448 AWWPTV
-458 GEYADSVIAAAH
+458 DEYADSVIAAAH
-470 QDSNVTVSR
+470 QDSNVTISR

-580 CGIFTTANGQ
+580 CGIFTTANGGT
-590 KNADGSEV
+590 GSGAATSTVRLMNTNEE
-598 PVGRTDAPTVNYGTS
+598 PVTLNQQAVT
-613 ATAMNIPVSTEDN
+613 
-626 SVADLQMTAGKYYI
+626 SVAAGQYFLNSSAEYTYI
-640 NAAGTAE
+640 NGVLSSDAATEYGAEISIAAGQKIQIITQ
-647 NLYVNGAK
+647 NG
-655 VTSGEAYEFNVES
+655 TES
-668 RKTTYLRIIAQNEM
+668 
-682 KEPFIKVIAIRGR
+682 PFITVLSAF

>member
-389 GSKYYDDNLTATGA
+389 GSKYYDGGFSFDGNKATGGKY
-403 AQSNGKFAA
+403 SNV
-412 AYTGTS
+412 YTGTLRDTTVNYTKGS
-418 RNADITYTLNSANI
+418 DIQVTLGGNGPKTFT
-432 TAALTGEHGS
+432 TAT
-442 ITANPF
+442 
-448 TNAIAWWPTV
+448 AWWPTV
-458 GEYADSVIAAAH
+458 DEYADSVIAAAH
-470 QDSNVTVSR
+470 QDDNVTVSR

-580 CGIFTTANGQ
+580 CGIFTTANGGT
-590 KNADGSEV
+590 GSGAATSTVRLMNTNEE
-598 PVGRTDAPTVNYGTS
+598 PVTLNQQAVT
-613 ATAMNIPVSTEDN
+613 
-626 SVADLQMTAGKYYI
+626 SVAAGQYFLNSSAEYTYI
-640 NAAGTAE
+640 NGVLSSDAATEYGAEISIAAGQKIQIITQ
-647 NLYVNGAK
+647 NG
-655 VTSGEAYEFNVES
+655 TES
-668 RKTTYLRIIAQNEM
+668 
-682 KEPFIKVIAIRGR
+682 PFITVLSAF

>member
-126 FSSTL
+126 FSRTL

-229 TASDTDKVCFVTYDA
+229 TASDTDKVCFVTYDS

-323 TSLES
+323 NSLES

-389 GSKYYDDNLTATGA
+389 GSKYYDGGFSFDGNKATGGKY
-403 AQSNGKFAA
+403 SNV
-412 AYTGTS
+412 YTGTLRDTTVNYTKGS
-418 RNADITYTLNSANI
+418 DIQVTLGGNGPKTFT
-432 TAALTGEHGS
+432 TAT
-442 ITANPF
+442 
-448 TNAIAWWPTV
+448 AWWPTV
-458 GEYADSVIAAAH
+458 DEYADSVIAAAH

-547 GLPVN
+547 GQPVN

-580 CGIFTTANGQ
+580 CGIFTTAN
-590 KNADGSEV
+590 KASAS
-598 PVGRTDAPTVNYGTS
+598 VGTTAAPTSITVNNNSITPTSTVGNVVVYDVGGLTESDTISVTTAGTS
-613 ATAMNIPVSTEDN
+613 NT
-626 SVADLQMTAGKYYI
+626 YI
-640 NAAGTAE
+640 NSANSNSYEVSAE
-647 NLYVNGAK
+647 DQMV
-655 VTSGEAYEFNVES
+655 
-668 RKTTYLRIIAQNEM
+668 RIIVQSGSS
-682 KEPFIKVIAIRGR
+682 EPYIAIIK

>member
-1 MKTSKKVLS
+1 
-10 TFLALFMVVTMFSG
+10 MVVTMFSG

-229 TASDTDKVCFVTYDA
+229 TASDTDKVCFVTYDS

-249 EVGSITGTGS
+249 EEGSITGTGS

-273 VNGITVN
+273 VNGVTVN

-389 GSKYYDDNLTATGA
+389 GSKYYDGGFSFDGNKATGGKY
-403 AQSNGKFAA
+403 SNV
-412 AYTGTS
+412 YTGTLRDTTVNYTKGS
-418 RNADITYTLNSANI
+418 DIQVTLGGNGPKTFT
-432 TAALTGEHGS
+432 TAT
-442 ITANPF
+442 
-448 TNAIAWWPTV
+448 AWWPTV
-458 GEYADSVIAAAH
+458 DEYADSVIAAAH
-470 QDSNVTVSR
+470 QDDNVTVSR

-580 CGIFTTANGQ
+580 CGIFTTANGGTGSGAATTDLVVKKGNKPVATSNMGYQ
-590 KNADGSEV
+590 KVDTGNYKVTSSE
-598 PVGRTDAPTVNYGTS
+598 
-613 ATAMNIPVSTEDN
+613 
-626 SVADLQMTAGKYYI
+626 
-640 NAAGTAE
+640 E
-647 NLYVNGAK
+647 NVYVNGVK
-655 VTSGEAYEFNVES
+655 VTADSGYTFTISAGRMY
-668 RKTTYLRIIAQNEM
+668 RIITQNGTESPYVTVL
-682 KEPFIKVIAIRGR
+682 KGK

>member
-96 GSGCTISKVPRI
+96 GSGCTISTVPRI

-197 GAAFNAQY
+197 GATFNAQY

-216 LALYMTYD
+216 LALYMTYN
-224 GAINA
+224 GAISA
-229 TASDTDKVCFVTYDA
+229 TASDTDKVCFVTYDS

-249 EVGSITGTGS
+249 EEGSITGTGN

-273 VNGITVN
+273 VNGVTVN

-358 DFVVYG
+358 DFVIYG

-389 GSKYYDDNLTATGA
+389 GSKYYDGGFSFDGNKATGGKY
-403 AQSNGKFAA
+403 SNV
-412 AYTGTS
+412 YTGTLRDTTVNYTKGS
-418 RNADITYTLNSANI
+418 DIQVTLGGNGPKTFT
-432 TAALTGEHGS
+432 TAT
-442 ITANPF
+442 
-448 TNAIAWWPTV
+448 AWWPTV
-458 GEYADSVIAAAH
+458 DEYADSVIAAAH

-485 FGGVTAVQDSNTTAE
+485 FGGVTAVQDSNATAE

-547 GLPVN
+547 GRPVN

-580 CGIFTTANGQ
+580 CGIFTTANGGT
-590 KNADGSEV
+590 GS
-598 PVGRTDAPTVNYGTS
+598 GAATS
-613 ATAMNIPVSTEDN
+613 AVSLMTENEEPVTLNQQDVT
-626 SVADLQMTAGKYYI
+626 SVAAGQYFLKSSAEYTYI
-640 NAAGTAE
+640 NGVLSSDAATEYGAEISIAAGQKIQIITQ
-647 NLYVNGAK
+647 NG
-655 VTSGEAYEFNVES
+655 TES
-668 RKTTYLRIIAQNEM
+668 
-682 KEPFIKVIAIRGR
+682 PFITVLSAF

>member
-273 VNGITVN
+273 VNGVTVN

-323 TSLES
+323 NSLES

-389 GSKYYDDNLTATGA
+389 GSKYYDGGFSFDGNKATGGKY
-403 AQSNGKFAA
+403 SNV
-412 AYTGTS
+412 YTGTLRDTTVNYTKGS
-418 RNADITYTLNSANI
+418 DIQVTLGGNGPKTFT
-432 TAALTGEHGS
+432 TAT
-442 ITANPF
+442 
-448 TNAIAWWPTV
+448 AWWPTV
-458 GEYADSVIAAAH
+458 DEYADSVIAAAH
-470 QDSNVTVSR
+470 QDNNVTVSR

-580 CGIFTTANGQ
+580 CGIFTTANGGT
-590 KNADGSEV
+590 GSGAATTDLVVKKGNKPVATSNMGYREV
-598 PVGRTDAPTVNYGTS
+598 DAGSYKVTS
-613 ATAMNIPVSTEDN
+613 SE
-626 SVADLQMTAGKYYI
+626 
-640 NAAGTAE
+640 E
-647 NLYVNGAK
+647 NVYVNGVK
-655 VTSGEAYEFNVES
+655 VTADSGYTFTISAGRMY
-668 RKTTYLRIIAQNEM
+668 RIITQNGTESPYVTVL
-682 KEPFIKVIAIRGR
+682 KGK

>member
-1 MKTSKKVLS
+1 MVL
-10 TFLALFMVVTMFSG
+10 TMFSG

-229 TASDTDKVCFVTYDA
+229 TASDTDKVCFVTYDS

-249 EVGSITGTGS
+249 EEGSITGTGS

-273 VNGITVN
+273 VNGVTVN

-389 GSKYYDDNLTATGA
+389 GSKYYDGGFSFDGNKATGGKY
-403 AQSNGKFAA
+403 SNV
-412 AYTGTS
+412 YTGTLRDTTVNYTKGS
-418 RNADITYTLNSANI
+418 DIQVTLGGNGPKTFT
-432 TAALTGEHGS
+432 TAT
-442 ITANPF
+442 
-448 TNAIAWWPTV
+448 AWWPTV
-458 GEYADSVIAAAH
+458 DEYADSVIAAAH
-470 QDSNVTVSR
+470 QDDNVTVSR

-580 CGIFTTANGQ
+580 CGIFTTANGGT
-590 KNADGSEV
+590 GSGAATTDLVVKKGNKPVATSNMGYREV
-598 PVGRTDAPTVNYGTS
+598 DAGSYKVTS
-613 ATAMNIPVSTEDN
+613 SE
-626 SVADLQMTAGKYYI
+626 
-640 NAAGTAE
+640 E
-647 NLYVNGAK
+647 NVYVNGVK
-655 VTSGEAYEFNVES
+655 VTADSGYTFTISAGGMY
-668 RKTTYLRIIAQNEM
+668 RIITQNGTESPYVTLL
-682 KEPFIKVIAIRGR
+682 KGK

>member
-37 FGSDIASI
+37 FGSDIAS
-45 GITGADVSSATLTTS
+45 ITGADVSSATLTTS

-96 GSGCTISKVPRI
+96 GSGCTISTVPRI

-273 VNGITVN
+273 VNGVTVN

-375 VQVSENGTT
+375 VQVSEDGTT

-389 GSKYYDDNLTATGA
+389 GSKYYDGGFSFDGNKATGGKY
-403 AQSNGKFAA
+403 SNV
-412 AYTGTS
+412 YTGTLRDTTVNYTKGS
-418 RNADITYTLNSANI
+418 DIQVTLGGNGPKTFT
-432 TAALTGEHGS
+432 TAT
-442 ITANPF
+442 
-448 TNAIAWWPTV
+448 AWWPTV
-458 GEYADSVIAAAH
+458 DEYADSVIAAAH
-470 QDSNVTVSR
+470 QDSNVTISR

-580 CGIFTTANGQ
+580 CGIFTTAN
-590 KNADGSEV
+590 KASAS
-598 PVGRTDAPTVNYGTS
+598 VGTTAAPTITINDGGDFVGNIAEIGSAEKYGNVDVYDLSEYGFTNLDVTAVLSGANVYVNSS
-613 ATAMNIPVSTEDN
+613 ATGNY
-626 SVADLQMTAGKYYI
+626 TAGVNNNYI
-640 NAAGTAE
+640 RVVAQSGTNAPYIT
-647 NLYVNGAK
+647 LIK
-655 VTSGEAYEFNVES
+655 
-668 RKTTYLRIIAQNEM
+668 LR
-682 KEPFIKVIAIRGR
+682 

>member
-1 MKTSKKVLS
+1 
-10 TFLALFMVVTMFSG
+10 MVVTMFSG

-229 TASDTDKVCFVTYDA
+229 TASDTDKVCFVTYDS

-249 EVGSITGTGS
+249 EEGSITGTGS

-273 VNGITVN
+273 VNGVTVN

-389 GSKYYDDNLTATGA
+389 GSKYYDGGFSFDGNKATGGKY
-403 AQSNGKFAA
+403 SNV
-412 AYTGTS
+412 YTGTLRDTTVNYTKGS
-418 RNADITYTLNSANI
+418 DIQVTLGGNGPKTFT
-432 TAALTGEHGS
+432 TAT
-442 ITANPF
+442 
-448 TNAIAWWPTV
+448 AWWPTV
-458 GEYADSVIAAAH
+458 DEYADSVIAAAH
-470 QDSNVTVSR
+470 QDDNVTVSR

-580 CGIFTTANGQ
+580 CGIFTTANGGT
-590 KNADGSEV
+590 GSGAATTDLVVKKGNKPVATSNMGYQEV
-598 PVGRTDAPTVNYGTS
+598 DTGNY
-613 ATAMNIPVSTEDN
+613 
-626 SVADLQMTAGKYYI
+626 
-640 NAAGTAE
+640 
-647 NLYVNGAK
+647 K
-655 VTSGEAYEFNVES
+655 VTSSEENVYINGVKVTADS
-668 RKTTYLRIIAQNEM
+668 GYTFTISAGRMYRIITQNGTESPYVTVL
-682 KEPFIKVIAIRGR
+682 KGK

>member
-1 MKTSKKVLS
+1 
-10 TFLALFMVVTMFSG
+10 MVVTMFSG

-96 GSGCTISKVPRI
+96 GSGCTISTVPRI

-229 TASDTDKVCFVTYDA
+229 TASDTDKVCFVTYDS

-249 EVGSITGTGS
+249 EEGSITGTGS

-273 VNGITVN
+273 VNGVTVN

-389 GSKYYDDNLTATGA
+389 GSKYYDGGFSFDGNKATGGKY
-403 AQSNGKFAA
+403 SNV
-412 AYTGTS
+412 YTGTLRDTTVNYTKGS
-418 RNADITYTLNSANI
+418 DIQVTLGGNGPKTFT
-432 TAALTGEHGS
+432 TAT
-442 ITANPF
+442 
-448 TNAIAWWPTV
+448 AWWPTV
-458 GEYADSVIAAAH
+458 DEYADSVIAAAH
-470 QDSNVTVSR
+470 QDDNVTVSR

-580 CGIFTTANGQ
+580 CGIFTTANGGT
-590 KNADGSEV
+590 GSGAATSTVRLMNTNEE
-598 PVGRTDAPTVNYGTS
+598 PVTLNQQAVT
-613 ATAMNIPVSTEDN
+613 
-626 SVADLQMTAGKYYI
+626 SVAAGQYFLNSSAEYTYI
-640 NAAGTAE
+640 NGVLSSDAATEYGAEISIAAGQKIQIITQ
-647 NLYVNGAK
+647 NG
-655 VTSGEAYEFNVES
+655 TES
-668 RKTTYLRIIAQNEM
+668 
-682 KEPFIKVIAIRGR
+682 PFITVLSAF

>member
-96 GSGCTISKVPRI
+96 GSGCTISTVPRI

-323 TSLES
+323 NSLES

-389 GSKYYDDNLTATGA
+389 GSKYYDGGFSFDGNKATGGKY
-403 AQSNGKFAA
+403 SNV
-412 AYTGTS
+412 YTGTLRDTTVNYTKGS
-418 RNADITYTLNSANI
+418 DIQVTLGGNGPKTFT
-432 TAALTGEHGS
+432 TAT
-442 ITANPF
+442 
-448 TNAIAWWPTV
+448 AWWPTV
-458 GEYADSVIAAAH
+458 DEYADSVIAAAH
-470 QDSNVTVSR
+470 QDNNVTVSR

-580 CGIFTTANGQ
+580 CGIFTTAN
-590 KNADGSEV
+590 KASAS
-598 PVGRTDAPTVNYGTS
+598 VGTTAAPTITVDGDTYTLDSTRVQEIDVSEGTVAVT
-613 ATAMNIPVSTEDN
+613 ATASGNTLFVN
-626 SVADLQMTAGKYYI
+626 S
-640 NAAGTAE
+640 
-647 NLYVNGAK
+647 
-655 VTSGEAYEFNVES
+655 TSGTNSSSVNFTMEEGDEQLV
-668 RKTTYLRIIAQNEM
+668 RIIAQDGTTSN
-682 KEPFIKVIAIRGR
+682 PYIGVIKLVGVRAE

>member
-1 MKTSKKVLS
+1 
-10 TFLALFMVVTMFSG
+10 MVVTMFSG

-229 TASDTDKVCFVTYDA
+229 TASDTGKVCFVTYDS

-358 DFVVYG
+358 DFVIYG

-389 GSKYYDDNLTATGA
+389 GSKYYDGGFSFDGNKATGGKY
-403 AQSNGKFAA
+403 SNV
-412 AYTGTS
+412 YTGTLRDTTVNYTKGS
-418 RNADITYTLNSANI
+418 DIQVTLGGNGPKTFT
-432 TAALTGEHGS
+432 TAT
-442 ITANPF
+442 
-448 TNAIAWWPTV
+448 AWWPTV
-458 GEYADSVIAAAH
+458 DEYADSVIAAAH
-470 QDSNVTVSR
+470 QDNNVTVSR

-580 CGIFTTANGQ
+580 CGIFTTAN
-590 KNADGSEV
+590 KASAS
-598 PVGRTDAPTVNYGTS
+598 VGTTAAPTITVDGDTYILDSTRVQEIDVSEGTVAVT
-613 ATAMNIPVSTEDN
+613 ATASGNTLFVN
-626 SVADLQMTAGKYYI
+626 S
-640 NAAGTAE
+640 
-647 NLYVNGAK
+647 
-655 VTSGEAYEFNVES
+655 TSGTNSSSVNFTMKEGDEQLV
-668 RKTTYLRIIAQNEM
+668 RIIAQDGTTSN
-682 KEPFIKVIAIRGR
+682 PYIGVIKLVGVIAE

>member
-1 MKTSKKVLS
+1 MVL
-10 TFLALFMVVTMFSG
+10 TMFSG

-96 GSGCTISKVPRI
+96 GSGCTISTVPRI

-216 LALYMTYD
+216 LALYMTYN
-224 GAINA
+224 GAISA
-229 TASDTDKVCFVTYDA
+229 TASDTDKVCFVTYDS

-249 EVGSITGTGS
+249 EEGSITGTGN

-273 VNGITVN
+273 VNGVTVN

-358 DFVVYG
+358 DFVIYG

-389 GSKYYDDNLTATGA
+389 GSKYYDGGFSFDGNKATGGKY
-403 AQSNGKFAA
+403 SNV
-412 AYTGTS
+412 YTGTLRDTTVNYTKGS
-418 RNADITYTLNSANI
+418 DIQVTLGGNGPKTFT
-432 TAALTGEHGS
+432 TAT
-442 ITANPF
+442 
-448 TNAIAWWPTV
+448 AWWPTV
-458 GEYADSVIAAAH
+458 DEYADSVIAAAH

-485 FGGVTAVQDSNTTAE
+485 FGGVTAVQDSNATAE

-547 GLPVN
+547 GRPVN

-580 CGIFTTANGQ
+580 CGIFTTANGGT
-590 KNADGSEV
+590 GS
-598 PVGRTDAPTVNYGTS
+598 GAATS
-613 ATAMNIPVSTEDN
+613 AVSLMTENEEPVTLNQQDVT
-626 SVADLQMTAGKYYI
+626 SVAAGQYFLKSSAEYTYI
-640 NAAGTAE
+640 NGVLSSDAATEYGAEISIAAGQKIQIITQ
-647 NLYVNGAK
+647 NG
-655 VTSGEAYEFNVES
+655 TES
-668 RKTTYLRIIAQNEM
+668 
-682 KEPFIKVIAIRGR
+682 PFITVLSAF

>member
-1 MKTSKKVLS
+1 MVL
-10 TFLALFMVVTMFSG
+10 TMFSG

-96 GSGCTISKVPRI
+96 GSGCTISTVPRI

-197 GAAFNAQY
+197 GATFNAQY

-216 LALYMTYD
+216 LALYMTYN
-224 GAINA
+224 GAISA
-229 TASDTDKVCFVTYDA
+229 TASDTDKVCFVTYDS

-249 EVGSITGTGS
+249 EEGSITGTGN

-273 VNGITVN
+273 VNGVTVN

-389 GSKYYDDNLTATGA
+389 GSKYYDGGFSFDGNKATGGKY
-403 AQSNGKFAA
+403 SNV
-412 AYTGTS
+412 YTGTLRDTTVNYTKGS
-418 RNADITYTLNSANI
+418 DIQVTLGGNGPKTFT
-432 TAALTGEHGS
+432 TAT
-442 ITANPF
+442 
-448 TNAIAWWPTV
+448 AWWPTV
-458 GEYADSVIAAAH
+458 DEYADSVIAAAH

-485 FGGVTAVQDSNTTAE
+485 FGGVTAVQDSNATAE

-547 GLPVN
+547 GRPVN

-580 CGIFTTANGQ
+580 CGIFTTANGGTGSGAATSTVRLM
-590 KNADGSEV
+590 NANEE
-598 PVGRTDAPTVNYGTS
+598 PVTLNQQDVT
-613 ATAMNIPVSTEDN
+613 
-626 SVADLQMTAGKYYI
+626 SVAAGQYFLNSSAEYTYI
-640 NAAGTAE
+640 NGVLSSDAATEYGAEISIAAGQKIQIITQ
-647 NLYVNGAK
+647 NG
-655 VTSGEAYEFNVES
+655 TES
-668 RKTTYLRIIAQNEM
+668 
-682 KEPFIKVIAIRGR
+682 PFITVLSAF

>member
-1 MKTSKKVLS
+1 
-10 TFLALFMVVTMFSG
+10 MVVTMFSG

-96 GSGCTISKVPRI
+96 GSGCTISTVPRI

-273 VNGITVN
+273 VNGVTVN

-389 GSKYYDDNLTATGA
+389 GSKYYDGGFSFDGNKATGGKY
-403 AQSNGKFAA
+403 SNV
-412 AYTGTS
+412 YTGTLRDTTVNYTKGS
-418 RNADITYTLNSANI
+418 DIQVTLGGNGPKTFT
-432 TAALTGEHGS
+432 TAT
-442 ITANPF
+442 
-448 TNAIAWWPTV
+448 AWWPTV
-458 GEYADSVIAAAH
+458 DEYADSVIAAAH
-470 QDSNVTVSR
+470 QDNNVTVSR

-580 CGIFTTANGQ
+580 CGIFTTANGGT
-590 KNADGSEV
+590 GSGAATTDLVVKKGNKPVATSNMGYREV
-598 PVGRTDAPTVNYGTS
+598 DAGSYKVTS
-613 ATAMNIPVSTEDN
+613 SE
-626 SVADLQMTAGKYYI
+626 
-640 NAAGTAE
+640 E
-647 NLYVNGAK
+647 NVYVNGVK
-655 VTSGEAYEFNVES
+655 VTADSGYTFTISAGGMY
-668 RKTTYLRIIAQNEM
+668 RIITQNGTESPYVTLL
-682 KEPFIKVIAIRGR
+682 KGK